1 MTTLGVVGVATTVVL
16 TLTFT
21 LGIGGGI
28 YLHKKRVAGREAA
41 QQQEVLE
48 RALDGA
54 HSHTSEVLRV
64 EVEKREHVQALEK
77 MGASDGEIG
86 DWLNQPL
93 PSGVGDW
100 LREYTSPSPSNGAA
114 SGQ

>member
-1 MTTLGVVGVATTVVL
+1 MTTVSVVGVATAVIL

-28 YLHKKRVAGREAA
+28 YLHKKRVSERDADQR
-41 QQQEVLE
+41 QEVLE

-77 MGASDGEIG
+77 IGATDGEIG
-86 DWLNQPL
+86 DWLKQPL
-93 PSGVGDW
+93 PSGIGDW
-100 LREYTSPSPSNGAA
+100 LRAYTTTPADRPPA
-114 SGQ
+114 GQ

>member
-1 MTTLGVVGVATTVVL
+1 MTTVSVIGVTTAVIL

-28 YLHKKRVAGREAA
+28 YLHKKRVSERDADQR
-41 QQQEVLE
+41 QEVLE

-77 MGASDGEIG
+77 MGATDGEIG

-93 PSGVGDW
+93 PSGIGDW
-100 LREYTSPSPSNGAA
+100 LREYTTTPADRPAA
-114 SGQ
+114 GQ

>member
-1 MTTLGVVGVATTVVL
+1 MTTVSVVGAATAVIL

-28 YLHKKRVAGREAA
+28 YLHKKRVSERDADQR
-41 QQQEVLE
+41 QEVLE
-48 RALDGA
+48 HALDGA

-77 MGASDGEIG
+77 MGATDGEIG

-93 PSGVGDW
+93 PSGIGDW
-100 LREYTSPSPSNGAA
+100 LREYTTTPADRPAA
-114 SGQ
+114 GQ

>member
-1 MTTLGVVGVATTVVL
+1 MTTVSVVGVATAVIL

-28 YLHKKRVAGREAA
+28 YLHKKRVSERDADQR
-41 QQQEVLE
+41 QEVLG
-48 RALDGA
+48 RARDGA
-54 HSHTSEVLRV
+54 HSHTRAVLRE

-77 MGASDGEIG
+77 MGATDGEIG

-93 PSGVGDW
+93 PSGIGDW
-100 LREYTSPSPSNGAA
+100 LREYTTTPADRPAD
-114 SGQ
+114 GQ

>member
-1 MTTLGVVGVATTVVL
+1 MTTVSVVGVATAVIL

-28 YLHKKRVAGREAA
+28 YLHKKRVSERDADQR
-41 QQQEVLE
+41 QEVLE

-77 MGASDGEIG
+77 MGATDGEIG

-93 PSGVGDW
+93 PSGIGDW
-100 LREYTSPSPSNGAA
+100 LREYTTTPADSPAA
-114 SGQ
+114 GK

>member
-1 MTTLGVVGVATTVVL
+1 MSTLGVIGVATTVVL

-28 YLHKKRVAGREAA
+28 YLHKKRVAEREAA

-64 EVEKREHVQALEK
+64 EVEKREHVHELEK
-77 MGASDGEIG
+77 MGAGDGEIG

-93 PSGVGDW
+93 PGGVGDW
-100 LREYTSPSPSNGAA
+100 LRECASPHTRDNASPR
-114 SGQ
+114 Q

>member
-1 MTTLGVVGVATTVVL
+1 MTTVSVVGVATAVIL

-28 YLHKKRVAGREAA
+28 YLHKKRVSERDADQR
-41 QQQEVLE
+41 QEVLE
-48 RALDGA
+48 RALDSA
-54 HSHTSEVLRV
+54 HSHTGEVLRV

-77 MGASDGEIG
+77 MGATDGEIG

-93 PSGVGDW
+93 PSGIGDW
-100 LREYTSPSPSNGAA
+100 LREYTTTHADRPAA
-114 SGQ
+114 GK

>member
-1 MTTLGVVGVATTVVL
+1 MTTVSVVGVATAVIL

-28 YLHKKRVAGREAA
+28 YLHKKRVSERDADQR
-41 QQQEVLE
+41 QEVLE
-48 RALDGA
+48 RALDSA

-77 MGASDGEIG
+77 MGATDGEIG

-93 PSGVGDW
+93 PSGIGDW
-100 LREYTSPSPSNGAA
+100 LREYTTTPADRPAD
-114 SGQ
+114 GQ

>member
-1 MTTLGVVGVATTVVL
+1 MTTVSVVGVATAVIL

-28 YLHKKRVAGREAA
+28 YLHKKRVSERDADQR
-41 QQQEVLE
+41 QEVLE
-48 RALDGA
+48 RALDSA

-77 MGASDGEIG
+77 MGATDGEIG

-93 PSGVGDW
+93 PSGIGDW
-100 LREYTSPSPSNGAA
+100 LREYTTTPADSPAA
-114 SGQ
+114 GK

>member
-1 MTTLGVVGVATTVVL
+1 MTTVSVVGVATAVIL

-28 YLHKKRVAGREAA
+28 YLHKKRVAERTAA

-64 EVEKREHVQALEK
+64 EVEKREHVHELEK
-77 MGASDGEIG
+77 MGATDGEIG

-93 PSGVGDW
+93 PSGIGDW
-100 LREYTSPSPSNGAA
+100 LREYTATPTDRPAA
-114 SGQ
+114 GK

>member
-1 MTTLGVVGVATTVVL
+1 MTTVSVVGVATAVIL

-28 YLHKKRVAGREAA
+28 YLHKKRVSERDADQR
-41 QQQEVLE
+41 QEVLE

-77 MGASDGEIG
+77 MGATDGEIG

-93 PSGVGDW
+93 PSGIGDW
-100 LREYTSPSPSNGAA
+100 LREYTTTPADRPAA
-114 SGQ
+114 GQ

>member
-1 MTTLGVVGVATTVVL
+1 MTTVSVVGVATAVIL

-28 YLHKKRVAGREAA
+28 YLHKKRVSERDADQR
-41 QQQEVLE
+41 QEVLE

-77 MGASDGEIG
+77 MGATDGEIG

-93 PSGVGDW
+93 PSGIGDW
-100 LREYTSPSPSNGAA
+100 LREYTTTPADRTA
-114 SGQ
+114 DGQ

>member
-1 MTTLGVVGVATTVVL
+1 MTTVSVVGVATAVIL

-28 YLHKKRVAGREAA
+28 YLHKKRVSERDADQR
-41 QQQEVLE
+41 QEVLE
-48 RALDGA
+48 RALDSA

-77 MGASDGEIG
+77 MGATDGEIG

-93 PSGVGDW
+93 PSGIGDW
-100 LREYTSPSPSNGAA
+100 LREYTTTPADRTAA
-114 SGQ
+114 GK

>member
-1 MTTLGVVGVATTVVL
+1 MTTLGVVGVVTTVVL

-28 YLHKKRVAGREAA
+28 YLHKKRVAEREAA
-41 QQQEVLE
+41 KQQEVLE

-54 HSHTSEVLRV
+54 HSHTSEVLRM

-114 SGQ
+114 SWQ

>member
-1 MTTLGVVGVATTVVL
+1 MTTVSVVGVATAVIL

-28 YLHKKRVAGREAA
+28 YLHKKRVSERDADQR
-41 QQQEVLE
+41 QEVLE
-48 RALDGA
+48 RALDSA

-64 EVEKREHVQALEK
+64 EVEKREHVHELEK
-77 MGASDGEIG
+77 MGATDGEIG

-93 PSGVGDW
+93 PSGIGDW
-100 LREYTSPSPSNGAA
+100 LREYTTTPADRPAD
-114 SGQ
+114 GQ

>member
-1 MTTLGVVGVATTVVL
+1 MTTVSVVGVATAVIL

-28 YLHKKRVAGREAA
+28 YLHKKRVSERDADQRQEA
-41 QQQEVLE
+41 LE
-48 RALDGA
+48 RALDSA

-77 MGASDGEIG
+77 MGATDGEIG

-93 PSGVGDW
+93 PSGIGDW
-100 LREYTSPSPSNGAA
+100 LREYTTTTADRPAA
-114 SGQ
+114 GQ

>member
-1 MTTLGVVGVATTVVL
+1 MTSVSVVGVATAVIL

-28 YLHKKRVAGREAA
+28 YLHKKRVEGQTADQQRET
-41 QQQEVLE
+41 LE
-48 RALDGA
+48 RAIDGA
-54 HSHTSEVLRV
+54 HSHTGEVLRV
-64 EVEKREHVQALEK
+64 EVEKREHVHELEK
-77 MGASDGEIG
+77 MGASNGEIG

-100 LREYTSPSPSNGAA
+100 LREYTTTPADRPAA
-114 SGQ
+114 GQ

>member
-1 MTTLGVVGVATTVVL
+1 MTTVSVVGVATAVIL

-28 YLHKKRVAGREAA
+28 YLHKKRVSERDADQR
-41 QQQEVLE
+41 QEVLE
-48 RALDGA
+48 RALDSA

-64 EVEKREHVQALEK
+64 EVEKREHVHELEK
-77 MGASDGEIG
+77 MGATDGEIG

-93 PSGVGDW
+93 PSGIGDW
-100 LREYTSPSPSNGAA
+100 LREYTTTPADRPAA
-114 SGQ
+114 GQ

>member
-1 MTTLGVVGVATTVVL
+1 MTTVSVVGVATAVIL

-28 YLHKKRVAGREAA
+28 YLHKKRVSERDADQR
-41 QQQEVLE
+41 QEVLE
-48 RALDGA
+48 RALDSA
-54 HSHTSEVLRV
+54 HSHTGEVLRV

-77 MGASDGEIG
+77 MGATDGEIG

-93 PSGVGDW
+93 PSGIGDW
-100 LREYTSPSPSNGAA
+100 LREYTTTPADRPAA
-114 SGQ
+114 GK

>member
-1 MTTLGVVGVATTVVL
+1 MTTVSVVGVATAVIL

-28 YLHKKRVAGREAA
+28 YLHKKRVSERDADQR
-41 QQQEVLE
+41 QEVLE
-48 RALDGA
+48 RALDSA

-64 EVEKREHVQALEK
+64 EVEKREHVHELEK
-77 MGASDGEIG
+77 MGAKDGEIG

-93 PSGVGDW
+93 PSGIGDW
-100 LREYTSPSPSNGAA
+100 LREYTTTPADRPAA
-114 SGQ
+114 GQ

>member
-1 MTTLGVVGVATTVVL
+1 MTTVSVVGVATAVIL

-28 YLHKKRVAGREAA
+28 YLHKKRVSERDADQR
-41 QQQEVLE
+41 QEVLE
-48 RALDGA
+48 RALDSA

-64 EVEKREHVQALEK
+64 EVEKREHVHELEK
-77 MGASDGEIG
+77 MGATDGEIG

-93 PSGVGDW
+93 PSGIGDW
-100 LREYTSPSPSNGAA
+100 LREYTTTPADRHAA
-114 SGQ
+114 GQ

>member
-1 MTTLGVVGVATTVVL
+1 MTTVSVVGVATAVIL

-28 YLHKKRVAGREAA
+28 YLHKKRVSERDADQR
-41 QQQEVLE
+41 QEVLE
-48 RALDGA
+48 RALDSA

-77 MGASDGEIG
+77 MGATDGEIG

-93 PSGVGDW
+93 PSGIGDW
-100 LREYTSPSPSNGAA
+100 LREYTTTHADRPAA
-114 SGQ
+114 GQ

>member
-1 MTTLGVVGVATTVVL
+1 MTTVSVVGVTTAVIL

-21 LGIGGGI
+21 VGIGGGI
-28 YLHKKRVAGREAA
+28 HLHKKRVAELESDQR
-41 QQQEVLE
+41 QEVLE

-54 HSHTSEVLRV
+54 HSHTGEVLRV

-77 MGASDGEIG
+77 MGATDGEIG

-93 PSGVGDW
+93 PSGIGDW
-100 LREYTSPSPSNGAA
+100 LRECATTPTDRPSD
-114 SGQ
+114 GQ

>member
-1 MTTLGVVGVATTVVL
+1 MTTVSVVGVATAVIL

-28 YLHKKRVAGREAA
+28 YLHKKRVSERNADQR
-41 QQQEVLE
+41 QEVLE

-54 HSHTSEVLRV
+54 HSHTAEVLRV
-64 EVEKREHVQALEK
+64 EVEKREHVHELEK
-77 MGASDGEIG
+77 MGATDGEIG

-93 PSGVGDW
+93 PSGIGDW
-100 LREYTSPSPSNGAA
+100 LREYTTTPADRPADRK
-114 SGQ
+114 

>member
-1 MTTLGVVGVATTVVL
+1 MTTVSVVGVATAVIL

-28 YLHKKRVAGREAA
+28 YLHKKRVSERDADQR
-41 QQQEVLE
+41 QEVLE
-48 RALDGA
+48 RALDSA

-77 MGASDGEIG
+77 MGATDGEIG

-93 PSGVGDW
+93 PSGIGDW
-100 LREYTSPSPSNGAA
+100 LREYTTTPADRPAA
-114 SGQ
+114 GQ

>member
-1 MTTLGVVGVATTVVL
+1 MTTVSVVGVATAVIL

-28 YLHKKRVAGREAA
+28 YLHKKRVSERDADQR
-41 QQQEVLE
+41 QEVLE
-48 RALDGA
+48 RALDSA

-64 EVEKREHVQALEK
+64 EVEKREHVHELEK
-77 MGASDGEIG
+77 MGATDGEIG

-93 PSGVGDW
+93 PSGIGDW
-100 LREYTSPSPSNGAA
+100 LREYTTTPADRPAA
-114 SGQ
+114 GK

>member
-1 MTTLGVVGVATTVVL
+1 MTTVSVVGVATAVIL

-28 YLHKKRVAGREAA
+28 YLHKKRVSERDADQR
-41 QQQEVLE
+41 QEVLE
-48 RALDGA
+48 RALDSA
-54 HSHTSEVLRV
+54 HSHTGEVLRV

-77 MGASDGEIG
+77 MGATDGEIG

-93 PSGVGDW
+93 PSGIGDW
-100 LREYTSPSPSNGAA
+100 LREYTATPADRPADGK
-114 SGQ
+114 

>member
-1 MTTLGVVGVATTVVL
+1 MTTVSVVGVATAVIL

-28 YLHKKRVAGREAA
+28 YLHKKRVEERTADQR
-41 QQQEVLE
+41 QEVLE

-54 HSHTSEVLRV
+54 HSHTGEVLRV

-93 PSGVGDW
+93 PSGIGDW
-100 LREYTSPSPSNGAA
+100 LREYTTTPTDRHAA
-114 SGQ
+114 GQ

>member
-1 MTTLGVVGVATTVVL
+1 MTTVSVVGVATAVIL

-28 YLHKKRVAGREAA
+28 YLHKKRVAERTAD
-41 QQQEVLE
+41 QRQEVLE

-54 HSHTSEVLRV
+54 HSHTGEVLRV

-77 MGASDGEIG
+77 MGETDGEIG

-93 PSGVGDW
+93 PSGIGDW
-100 LREYTSPSPSNGAA
+100 MREYTTTPTDRPAA
-114 SGQ
+114 GQ

>member
-1 MTTLGVVGVATTVVL
+1 MTTVSVVGVATAVIL

-28 YLHKKRVAGREAA
+28 YLHKKRVSERDADQR
-41 QQQEVLE
+41 QEVLE
-48 RALDGA
+48 RALDSA
-54 HSHTSEVLRV
+54 HSHTGEVLRV

-77 MGASDGEIG
+77 MGATDGEIG

-93 PSGVGDW
+93 PSGIGDW
-100 LREYTSPSPSNGAA
+100 LREYTTTPADRPAD
-114 SGQ
+114 GQ

>member
-1 MTTLGVVGVATTVVL
+1 MTTVSVVGVATAVIL

-28 YLHKKRVAGREAA
+28 YLHKKRVSERDADQR
-41 QQQEVLE
+41 QEVLE

-54 HSHTSEVLRV
+54 QSHTSEVLRV
-64 EVEKREHVQALEK
+64 EVEKREHVHELEK
-77 MGASDGEIG
+77 MGATDGEIG

-93 PSGVGDW
+93 PSGIGDW
-100 LREYTSPSPSNGAA
+100 LREYTTTPADRPAA
-114 SGQ
+114 GQ

>member
-1 MTTLGVVGVATTVVL
+1 MTTVSVVGVATAVIL

-28 YLHKKRVAGREAA
+28 YLHKKRVSERDADQR
-41 QQQEVLE
+41 QEVLE

-64 EVEKREHVQALEK
+64 EVEKREHVHELEK
-77 MGASDGEIG
+77 MGATDGEIG

-93 PSGVGDW
+93 PSGIGDW
-100 LREYTSPSPSNGAA
+100 LREYTTTPADRPAA
-114 SGQ
+114 GQ

>member
-1 MTTLGVVGVATTVVL
+1 MTTVSVVGVATAIIL

-28 YLHKKRVAGREAA
+28 YLHKKRVAELESDQR
-41 QQQEVLE
+41 QEVLE

-54 HSHTSEVLRV
+54 HSHTGEVLRV
-64 EVEKREHVQALEK
+64 EVEKREHVRALEK
-77 MGASDGEIG
+77 MGSNDGEIG

-100 LREYTSPSPSNGAA
+100 LRECAKTPADRPSAGK
-114 SGQ
+114 

>member
-1 MTTLGVVGVATTVVL
+1 MTTVSVVGVATAVIL

-28 YLHKKRVAGREAA
+28 YLHKKRVAELESDQR
-41 QQQEVLE
+41 QEVLE

-54 HSHTSEVLRV
+54 HSHTGEVLRV
-64 EVEKREHVQALEK
+64 EVEKREHVRALEK

-100 LREYTSPSPSNGAA
+100 LREYTTTRADRPAA
-114 SGQ
+114 GQ

>member
-1 MTTLGVVGVATTVVL
+1 MTTVSVVGVATAVIL

-28 YLHKKRVAGREAA
+28 YLHKKRVSERDADQR
-41 QQQEVLE
+41 QDVLE

-77 MGASDGEIG
+77 MGATDGEIG

-93 PSGVGDW
+93 PSGIGDW
-100 LREYTSPSPSNGAA
+100 LREYTTTPADRPAD
-114 SGQ
+114 GQ

>member
-1 MTTLGVVGVATTVVL
+1 MTTVSVVGVVTAVVL

-28 YLHKKRVAGREAA
+28 YLHKRRVAEQAADQQRET
-41 QQQEVLE
+41 LE

-54 HSHTSEVLRV
+54 HSHTGEVLRV
-64 EVEKREHVQALEK
+64 EVEKREHVHELEK
-77 MGASDGEIG
+77 MGVTDGEIG

-100 LREYTSPSPSNGAA
+100 LREYAAPSDRPADGH
-114 SGQ
+114 

>member
-1 MTTLGVVGVATTVVL
+1 MTTVSVVGVATAVIL

-28 YLHKKRVAGREAA
+28 YLHKKRVSERDADQR
-41 QQQEVLE
+41 QEVLE
-48 RALDGA
+48 RALDSA
-54 HSHTSEVLRV
+54 HSHTGEVLRV

-77 MGASDGEIG
+77 MGATDGESG

-93 PSGVGDW
+93 PSGIGDW
-100 LREYTSPSPSNGAA
+100 LREYTTTPADRPAA
-114 SGQ
+114 GK

>member
-1 MTTLGVVGVATTVVL
+1 MTTVSVVGVATAVIL

-28 YLHKKRVAGREAA
+28 YLHKKRVSERDADQR
-41 QQQEVLE
+41 QEVLE
-48 RALDGA
+48 RALDSA
-54 HSHTSEVLRV
+54 HSHTGEVLRV

-77 MGASDGEIG
+77 MGATDGEIG

-93 PSGVGDW
+93 PSGIGDW
-100 LREYTSPSPSNGAA
+100 LREYTTTPADRPAA
-114 SGQ
+114 GQ

>member
-1 MTTLGVVGVATTVVL
+1 MTTVSVVGVATAVIL

-28 YLHKKRVAGREAA
+28 YLHKKRVSERDADQR
-41 QQQEVLE
+41 QEVLE

-77 MGASDGEIG
+77 MGATDGEIG

-93 PSGVGDW
+93 PSGIGDW
-100 LREYTSPSPSNGAA
+100 LREYTTTPADRAA
-114 SGQ
+114 DGK

>member
-1 MTTLGVVGVATTVVL
+1 MTTVSVVGVATAVIL

-28 YLHKKRVAGREAA
+28 YLHKKRVSERDADQR
-41 QQQEVLE
+41 QEVLE
-48 RALDGA
+48 RALDSA

-77 MGASDGEIG
+77 MGATDGEIG

-93 PSGVGDW
+93 PSGIGDW
-100 LREYTSPSPSNGAA
+100 LREYTTTPADRPAA
-114 SGQ
+114 GK